1 MELEGKLHGWEPG
14 VGALD
19 GAGPQVPPPH
29 RTALLPVGDSRG
41 SDLERVQTWMLD
53 EDTFPGPKV
62 PRRDLSTASTRG
74 SSPREDLL
82 PLGQAETQPRGTG
95 AALNLV

>member
-1 MELEGKLHGWEPG
+1 
-14 VGALD
+14 
-19 GAGPQVPPPH
+19 
-29 RTALLPVGDSRG
+29 
-41 SDLERVQTWMLD
+41 MLD
-53 EDTFPGPKV
+53 EDTFPGPKG

-82 PLGQAETQPRGTG
+82 PLAQAETQPRGAG